1 MITFDLDQ
9 SLVPREHR
17 LKKSVL
23 ARIGEELS
31 KQVPTHPSGIMTL
44 AFVTDEEIRRLNRM
58 YRQKDKVTD
67 VLSFGAGE
75 NGQQGLL
82 GDVIIAF
89 GQANRQAQ
97 AADGDL
103 ALELV
108 DLVVHG
114 GLHVLGYD
122 HEKPEDAQEMFPL
135 QDAIVAAVL

>member
-17 LKKSVL
+17 LKKTVL
-23 ARIGEELS
+23 ARIGEELN

-114 GLHVLGYD
+114 ALHVLGYD
-122 HEKPEDAQEMFPL
+122 HEKPEDAQAMFPL